1 MSETDGRLGVLEIFL
16 WILVGVA
23 ALIGLDQFFLWMEA
37 KGWLYY
43 RKVKRKGGWSDVF
56 LGGNVFDP
64 GAHNLQEARQEHVN
78 EDEDDGD
85 DDGKRKSDDRLT

>member
-1 MSETDGRLGVLEIFL
+1 MLEIAL

-23 ALIGLDQFFLWMEA
+23 ALIGLDQLGLWMER

-43 RKVKRKGGWSDVF
+43 RNVKRKGGASMADVL

-64 GAHNLQEARQEHVN
+64 GAHHMHEARDERAGEV
-78 EDEDDGD
+78 DEDDGD
-85 DDGKRKSDDRLT
+85 DDGKRKSGDIVS

>member
-1 MSETDGRLGVLEIFL
+1 MLEIAL

-23 ALIGLDQFFLWMEA
+23 ALIGLDQLFLWMER

-43 RKVKRKGGWSDVF
+43 RKVKRKGGASMADVL

-64 GAHNLQEARQEHVN
+64 GVRHMHEARDERAGE

-85 DDGKRKSDDRLT
+85 DDAKRKSGDQVSR